1 MANVLSISDLN
12 TTVDAEPRI
21 LDVLLGERLGFERPR
36 VIREL
41 IERNA
46 AEVDGYG
53 GLPQITAN
61 PGTQGGR
68 PSKAYYLNE
77 PQSLLICMFS
87 NTAKAAEVRRELI
100 TVFMEYRNGKPVP
113 AADPLARVA
122 DMLDIH
128 DKSEKLASVSVMLAG
143 LQRDHDKFTRGLQS
157 CVGAIRDMVALVPPT
172 PPATPRAVGR
182 PSSRDQFSDRIFA
195 VPVEQAAIEAGVS
208 TKTIYRWRALASND
222 NKAA

>member
-1 MANVLSISDLN
+1 MNALIITSSDLN
-12 TTVDAEPRI
+12 TDYAEPRVGHPH
-21 LDVLLGERLGFERPR
+21 LATALGLPR
-36 VIREL
+36 QQELQRL
-41 IERNA
+41 IERNRSEFERYGEVCVTA
-46 AEVDGYG
+46 AQTSEK
-53 GLPQITAN
+53 
-61 PGTQGGR
+61 GGR
-68 PSKAYYLNE
+68 PGKILWLNE
-77 PQSLLICMFS
+77 GQCILAAVRSEAPR
-87 NTAKAAEVRRELI
+87 AAEVRHQVI
-100 TVFMEYRNGKPVP
+100 TVFMEYRNGKPVA

-128 DKSEKLASVSVMLAG
+128 DKSEKLAAVSVMLAG
-143 LQRDHDKFTRGLQS
+143 LQRDHDRFTRGLQS